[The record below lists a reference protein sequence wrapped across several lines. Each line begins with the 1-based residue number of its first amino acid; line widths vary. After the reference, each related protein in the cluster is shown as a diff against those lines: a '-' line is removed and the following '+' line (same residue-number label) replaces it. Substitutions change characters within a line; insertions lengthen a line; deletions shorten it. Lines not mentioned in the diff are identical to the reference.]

1 MANDRMYQFR
11 YSYEAQCA
19 DIFMNVSFGAAG
31 APTLNTNKN
40 FGVISMVKTGTG
52 AYTITLKSKFNR
64 LLKFDSCFLN
74 ATAPAAPGFY
84 VVQDNS
90 GAATPTI
97 LVQFVNAAGTATNP
111 GSGEVGL
118 FQITLKNSSI

>member
-11 YSYEAQCA
+11 YSYEAQLV
-19 DIFMNVSFGAAG
+19 DIFMNVSFGASG
-31 APTLNTNKN
+31 APTLTTKENYGITS
-40 FGVISMVKTGTG
+40 ITKTGTG
-52 AYTITLKSKFNR
+52 AYTIALKSKFNR
-64 LLKFDSCFLN
+64 LMKFDAAFLN

-84 VVQDNS
+84 VVADNS
-90 GAATPTI
+90 ASATPTI
-97 LVQFVNAAGTATNP
+97 LVQFVNASGTATNP

>member
-19 DIFMNVSFGAAG
+19 DVFMNVSFGAAG
-31 APTLNTNKN
+31 APTLASGKN
-40 FGVISMVKTGTG
+40 FGVTGITKTGTG
-52 AYTITLKSKFNR
+52 AYTIALKSKFNR
-64 LLKFDSCFLN
+64 LLKFDSVFLN

-84 VVQDNS
+84 VVADNS
-90 GAATPTI
+90 GATSPNI
-97 LVQFVNAAGTATNP
+97 QVQFVNAAGTATNP